1 MITFRQLEKSELAE
15 LATLDAGTNR
25 SPWSLFNYQQSYN
38 DDTHTILGIYE
49 DSRLLLGACVY
60 SQVLDESEILQ
71 ICIRYEKQ
79 GNGHG
84 QRLLSKVMDELR
96 EAGIG
101 QLFLEVM
108 VGNSTALKL
117 YQKLGFNVIGNRK
130 NYYHVNGKF
139 IDALLMAVEL

>member
-1 MITFRQLEKSELAE
+1 
-15 LATLDAGTNR
+15 
-25 SPWSLFNYQQSYN
+25 LFNYQQSYN